1 MSFWDEKEAKG
12 LFRELPFYNTFIKK
26 KKKKKKMHIK
36 HRKNRFTT

>member
-26 KKKKKKMHIK
+26 KKKKKKK
-36 HRKNRFTT
+36 SAY